1 MKKELLVARP
11 TVMRGIRRASL
22 ALGLCA
28 ALCGVL
34 AGSAPAQAANLL
46 MNPGFDVVGPIGPV
60 TSFTGL
66 GASPSAA
73 AAWRV
78 YHTAFGTTRTRL
90 LPAPWGGGMIHVYTT
105 SMGNGLLQAFMPYN
119 QGPKVVKGAIRVL
132 VVKGKIAISTGNGP
146 SALID
151 ATNAGM
157 GVWEVVSAPN
167 GDAPANTFRIRAV
180 SIGGAEFYVDMAGV
194 FD

>member
-1 MKKELLVARP
+1 MKKELLVARTAVP
-11 TVMRGIRRASL
+11 RGMRRAAL
-22 ALGLCA
+22 AVGVCA
-28 ALCGVL
+28 VLCGVL

-46 MNPGFDVVGPIGPV
+46 LNPGFDVVGPIGPV

-66 GASPSAA
+66 GASPSGAA
-73 AAWRV
+73 QWRV

-90 LPAPWGGGMIHVYTT
+90 LAAPWGGGMLHVYTT
-105 SMGNGLLQAFMPYN
+105 TMGNGLLQSFLPYN
-119 QGPKVVKGAIRVL
+119 MGPKVVKGAVRVM
-132 VVKGKIAISTGNGP
+132 VIKGKIAISTGNGP

-151 ATNAGM
+151 ATNGAVGL
-157 GVWEVVSAPN
+157 WEVVSAPN

-180 SIGGAEFYVDMAGV
+180 SVGGAEFVVDMAGV